1 MLFIGMVLLSL
12 SVLFFVLSFKVLM
25 KPKAEFKHNHKL
37 TGSVSKAL
45 KGNIDHDF
53 ACSPE
58 EISKGFTIDSRNGEF
73 VSCSQLSREA
83 IKSI

>member
-12 SVLFFVLSFKVLM
+12 SVLFFVLSFKVFT
-25 KPKAEFKHNHKL
+25 KSRAEYKHNHKL

-45 KGNIDHDF
+45 QGNIDHNL

-73 VSCSQLSREA
+73 VPCSQLSREA